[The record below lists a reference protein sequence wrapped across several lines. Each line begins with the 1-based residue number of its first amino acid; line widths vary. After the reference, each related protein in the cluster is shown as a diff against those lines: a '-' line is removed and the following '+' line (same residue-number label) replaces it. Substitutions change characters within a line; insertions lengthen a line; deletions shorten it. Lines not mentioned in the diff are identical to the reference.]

1 MHGQHST
8 PPIDQLIGTL
18 AGRQH
23 GVLAR
28 RQLLAVGL
36 TSDQIDRRLALGRLI
51 VLYRGVYA
59 LGHRPLTREGEWMAA
74 VLACGEGAVLSYR
87 SAAAHW
93 GLIRRCPPFI
103 DVTVRHGKPSSRG
116 RLIVH
121 RSPQLANQDIRTKL
135 GIPITSPA
143 RTLLDY
149 AEVATRREL
158 ERALDETERLRLCS
172 QRQITAVIARCFG
185 RQGGSRL
192 KAVLHDHAAGTTATV
207 NDFEE
212 LFLALCESHGIP
224 RPEVNAKLGRYRPD
238 FLWREHKLIVET
250 DGRQTHGTRRAFE
263 DDRARDA
270 ELRTSGYRVLRFT
283 WRQLTRDPDW
293 VARKLRAALA
303 AG

>member
-1 MHGQHST
+1 
-8 PPIDQLIGTL
+8 
-18 AGRQH
+18 
-23 GVLAR
+23 
-28 RQLLAVGL
+28 
-36 TSDQIDRRLALGRLI
+36 
-51 VLYRGVYA
+51 
-59 LGHRPLTREGEWMAA
+59 MAA
-74 VLACGEGAVLSYR
+74 VLAFSPGAVLSHR
-87 SAAAHW
+87 AAAAHW
-93 GLIRRCPPFI
+93 GMVAFRGRLI
-103 DVTVRHGKPSSRG
+103 DVTVRRRG
-116 RLIVH
+116 SGRRRGTLTVH
-121 RSPQLANQDIRTKL
+121 RSPQLARQDMRMKDR
-135 GIPITSPA
+135 IPITSPA

-212 LFLALCESHGIP
+212 LFLALCDVHGIT

-238 FLWREHKLIVET
+238 FLWPEQKLIVET
-250 DGRQTHGTRRAFE
+250 DGRQTHGTRAAFE
-263 DDRARDA
+263 SDRARDA
-270 ELRTSGYRVLRFT
+270 ELVIAGYRVLRFT

-303 AG
+303 SQPSA